1 MAIALI
7 HEPELL
13 FLDEPTSGVDPE
25 ARRAFWDIIYALAD
39 GGTTVFVTTHY
50 MDEAEHCGRL
60 GIMDRGRLLAMDS
73 PTRLRASV
81 EGDPWNL
88 AVDGVSPVV
97 LIDRLAGVTGV
108 THAGLLGDA
117 VHVITAPGA
126 HTATT
131 LGSALGSALGET
143 DACAGR
149 TGRSHARG
157 RVHGAD
163 RQAST
168 CSRGGGRM
176 RTRLLS
182 IIRKE
187 FIHILRDPRTL
198 VISFVMPLVMLVLLG
213 VAATTDVR
221 NVPLAVWDQDRTPES
236 RALVDAYRA
245 ADYFQVAWDVGSEE
259 DIRSLITSG
268 QARAGMTIP
277 PGYGEALSAGRG
289 VAIRFV
295 IDGSDPTV
303 AQTALAAAT
312 QLGQAKSVELMT
324 ERLAARGQ
332 SGGLAMPLTVQA
344 QVWYNPDLKSAYY
357 MVPALIGIIMLFLCV
372 VLTSTA
378 IVRERE
384 RGTIEQLIVTPIRSW
399 ELLVGKL
406 APYVLLA
413 FVDTIMILVLG
424 VLLFGVPIA
433 GSVPLL
439 LACSALFLVIPLGVG
454 LLISTFAKTQQ
465 EAVLVSLFFLLPNIF
480 LSGFFFPIAAMP
492 QWLQLVTYL
501 FPLRYF
507 LSIVRG
513 IILKGADLAVL
524 YPEVI
529 AITIYGTIVMT
540 IATRRFRKRL
550 D

>member
-1 MAIALI
+1 
-7 HEPELL
+7 
-13 FLDEPTSGVDPE
+13 
-25 ARRAFWDIIYALAD
+25 
-39 GGTTVFVTTHY
+39 
-50 MDEAEHCGRL
+50 
-60 GIMDRGRLLAMDS
+60 
-73 PTRLRASV
+73 
-81 EGDPWNL
+81 
-88 AVDGVSPVV
+88 
-97 LIDRLAGVTGV
+97 
-108 THAGLLGDA
+108 
-117 VHVITAPGA
+117 
-126 HTATT
+126 
-131 LGSALGSALGET
+131 
-143 DACAGR
+143 
-149 TGRSHARG
+149 
-157 RVHGAD
+157 
-163 RQAST
+163 
-168 CSRGGGRM
+168 
-176 RTRLLS
+176 
-182 IIRKE
+182 
-187 FIHILRDPRTL
+187 
-198 VISFVMPLVMLVLLG
+198 
-213 VAATTDVR
+213 
-221 NVPLAVWDQDRTPES
+221 
-236 RALVDAYRA
+236 
-245 ADYFQVAWDVGSEE
+245 
-259 DIRSLITSG
+259 
-268 QARAGMTIP
+268 MTIP
-277 PGYGEALSAGRG
+277 PGYGEALSAGRA

-312 QLGQAKSVELMT
+312 QLGQAQSVKLMT

-332 SGGLAMPLTVQA
+332 SGGLVMPLTVQA

-413 FVDTIMILVLG
+413 FIDTIEILVLG

-492 QWLQLVTYL
+492 QWLQVITYL

>member
-1 MAIALI
+1 M
-7 HEPELL
+7 
-13 FLDEPTSGVDPE
+13 
-25 ARRAFWDIIYALAD
+25 
-39 GGTTVFVTTHY
+39 
-50 MDEAEHCGRL
+50 
-60 GIMDRGRLLAMDS
+60 
-73 PTRLRASV
+73 
-81 EGDPWNL
+81 N
-88 AVDGVSPVV
+88 
-97 LIDRLAGVTGV
+97 
-108 THAGLLGDA
+108 
-117 VHVITAPGA
+117 
-126 HTATT
+126 
-131 LGSALGSALGET
+131 
-143 DACAGR
+143 
-149 TGRSHARG
+149 
-157 RVHGAD
+157 
-163 RQAST
+163 
-168 CSRGGGRM
+168 
-176 RTRLLS
+176 TRLLS

-198 VISFVMPLVMLVLLG
+198 VISFVMPLVMLILLG

-236 RALVDAYRA
+236 RALIDAYRA
-245 ADYFQVAWDVGSEE
+245 ADYFRVAWDVGSEE
-259 DIRSLITSG
+259 EIRSLITAG
-268 QARAGMTIP
+268 KARAGMTIP
-277 PGYGEALSAGRG
+277 PGYGEALTAGRRA
-289 VAIRFV
+289 AIAFV

-312 QLGQAKSVELMT
+312 QLGQAQSVELMT

-332 SGGLAMPLTVQA
+332 AGSLAMPLTVQA

-413 FVDTIMILVLG
+413 FIDTIEILVLG
-424 VLLFGVPIA
+424 VLLFHVPIA

-439 LACSALFLVIPLGVG
+439 LACAALFLVTPLGIG
-454 LLISTFAKTQQ
+454 LLISTVAKTQQ
-465 EAVLVSLFFLLPNIF
+465 EAMLLSLFFLLPNIF

-492 QWLQLVTYL
+492 QWLQAITYL

-507 LSIVRG
+507 LEIVRG
-513 IILKGADLAVL
+513 IILKGAGPAELVMNMVA
-524 YPEVI
+524 I
-529 AITIYGTIVMT
+529 AIYGLIVMT
-540 IATRRFRKRL
+540 IATRRFHKRL

>member
-1 MAIALI
+1 
-7 HEPELL
+7 
-13 FLDEPTSGVDPE
+13 
-25 ARRAFWDIIYALAD
+25 
-39 GGTTVFVTTHY
+39 
-50 MDEAEHCGRL
+50 
-60 GIMDRGRLLAMDS
+60 
-73 PTRLRASV
+73 
-81 EGDPWNL
+81 
-88 AVDGVSPVV
+88 
-97 LIDRLAGVTGV
+97 
-108 THAGLLGDA
+108 
-117 VHVITAPGA
+117 
-126 HTATT
+126 
-131 LGSALGSALGET
+131 
-143 DACAGR
+143 
-149 TGRSHARG
+149 
-157 RVHGAD
+157 
-163 RQAST
+163 
-168 CSRGGGRM
+168 M

-524 YPEVI
+524 FPEVI